1 MVSSTSPLALLL
13 ALIALGSQV
22 PDGPRP
28 TVPQDPGQGRSLWGP
43 VATYGHMG
51 LIVAGEPLPFVAS
64 LSYLSGPNA
73 DSTLVVFGLSLTNQ
87 ALSFRKTDSNFE
99 ARYSVILTFK
109 DGEVIR
115 AKLPAS
121 EVVKVA
127 SYRETVRR
135 DESVVFQKFLFL
147 APGRLIAEVVVI
159 DGYGSDTTRADFEID
174 VPRFDSDPMLSS
186 IISIYQGEGRSSR
199 DAMPGVVVNARASTP
214 YGGDSLR
221 LYMEGYGIQPGR
233 FAAVRVA
240 GSGGIS
246 IWSDSVRFDPRDGTL
261 SVAFVTLPSDLL
273 AVGTRKVEVAVGD
286 LLSASTP
293 ALIALS
299 DERPIASFEDVVSL
313 LRYFDDT
320 AWVAVL
326 RDAAVEDR
334 PARWRQFWTQ
344 TDTDPDTALNEAL
357 DRYFMRVEEAN
368 VRFKEP
374 GTAGWLTDRGE
385 VFVTLGVPDD
395 VRNLEPDRSSGGQGL
410 VRWRYFEEELTLYFI
425 DEANLGRF
433 RLTPA
438 SRADFAAAAGRRR
451 NDRDG

>member
-1 MVSSTSPLALLL
+1 MVSSNRPLAFLVFLVV
-13 ALIALGSQV
+13 LGSQL
-22 PDGPRP
+22 PERFMP
-28 TVPQDPGQGRSLWGP
+28 TVPQDAGQAPSLWDP
-43 VATYGHMG
+43 VATYGQMG
-51 LIVAGEPLPFVAS
+51 LMVAGEPLPFVAS
-64 LSYLSGPNA
+64 VSYLSGPNP

-109 DGEVIR
+109 EGEVVR

-147 APGRLIAEVVVI
+147 APGRLVSDVVVI
-159 DGYGSDTTRADFEID
+159 DEYGSDTTRADFAID
-174 VPRFDSDPMLSS
+174 VPRFDSDRMLSS
-186 IISIYQGEGRSSR
+186 MISIYQGEGRVSR
-199 DAMPGVVVNARASTP
+199 DAMPAVVVNARSSTP

-221 LYMEGYGIQPGR
+221 FYLEGYGIQR
-233 FAAVRVA
+233 RRYAAVRVA
-240 GSGGIS
+240 GSGGTT
-246 IWSDSVRFDPRDGTL
+246 IWSDSVGFEPRLGTL
-261 SVAFVTLPSDLL
+261 SVAFVTLPTDLL
-273 AVGTRKVEVAVGD
+273 AVGATYIEVTVGD
-286 LLSASTP
+286 LASIGAP

-326 RDAAVEDR
+326 RNAAVNDR
-334 PARWRQFWTQ
+334 PAKWREFWTK
-344 TDTDPDTALNEAL
+344 TDTDPETTLNEAL

-368 VRFKEP
+368 VRFQEP
-374 GTAGWLTDRGE
+374 GTPGWMTDRGE

-395 VRNLEPDRSSGGQGL
+395 VRNLRPDRSSGEHGV

-425 DEANLGRF
+425 DESNMGRL

-438 SRADFAAAAGRRR
+438 SRADFASVAARRKNGRY
-451 NDRDG
+451 D